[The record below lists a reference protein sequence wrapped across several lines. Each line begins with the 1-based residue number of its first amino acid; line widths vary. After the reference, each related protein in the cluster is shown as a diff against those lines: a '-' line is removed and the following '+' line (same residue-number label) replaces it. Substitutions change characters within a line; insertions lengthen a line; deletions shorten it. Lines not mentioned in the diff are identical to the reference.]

1 MNPYDAWAQVYDHL
15 TENVEYEARSAYISG
30 FFLQY
35 GVEPGAQVLDLACGT
50 GSISRCLLERGY
62 RVTGVDLSADML
74 TIAQSKCPEGAFYR
88 ASMTEYSACVCW
100 TVSIT

>member
-50 GSISRCLLERGY
+50 GSISRCLL
-62 RVTGVDLSADML
+62 
-74 TIAQSKCPEGAFYR
+74 
-88 ASMTEYSACVCW
+88 
-100 TVSIT
+100 

>member
-62 RVTGVDLSADML
+62 RVTGVICLRICSPSPKASARKAHFIGRL
-74 TIAQSKCPEGAFYR
+74 
-88 ASMTEYSACVCW
+88 
-100 TVSIT
+100 

>member
-50 GSISRCLLERGY
+50 GSISRCLLEQGY
-62 RVTGVDLSADML
+62 GLDFDQR
-74 TIAQSKCPEGAFYR
+74 YR
-88 ASMTEYSACVCW
+88 NLPYIGQLKRSVYEK
-100 TVSIT
+100 